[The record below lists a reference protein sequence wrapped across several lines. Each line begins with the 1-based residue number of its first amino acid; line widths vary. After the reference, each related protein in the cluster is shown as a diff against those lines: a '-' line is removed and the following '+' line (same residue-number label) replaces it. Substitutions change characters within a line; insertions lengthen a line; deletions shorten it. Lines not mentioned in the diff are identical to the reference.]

1 MSESSD
7 AARLLS
13 EMSSLGLIDI
23 HWQKVD
29 SFLSDVNGGDGHAVL
44 ASDELKIVAK
54 VMQEER
60 KVCIWVKLILV

>member
-7 AARLLS
+7 AARLLN
-13 EMSSLGLIDI
+13 EMSSLGLIEI
-23 HWQKVD
+23 HWQKVNA
-29 SFLSDVNGGDGHAVL
+29 FLSDVNGEDGHAAL

-60 KVCIWVKLILV
+60 KVCIWVKLIFV